1 MQRPMKMDQGGG
13 VGQRWKVGG
22 PEGGP
27 AFGSQQKGSLIPLDQ
42 GAFWVVSGG
51 GGSRTRVHEWVVK
64 SLYVRR
70 SLKRF
75 VLRWPVNSRSQN

>member
-1 MQRPMKMDQGGG
+1 MKMDRGRG
-13 VGQRWKVGG
+13 VGQRWNVGG
-22 PEGGP
+22 PIGSLTVD
-27 AFGSQQKGSLIPLDQ
+27 SQQRGSLILLDQ

-70 SLKRF
+70 SLRRF
-75 VLRWPVNSRSQN
+75 VLGWPVNSRSQN